1 MAEKC
6 YSRCRREVR
15 GACCDLRYLSGRDFN
30 TTELRRPISAEHPAS
45 PAELVGSSETSF
57 GARPATFGSTTPPNF
72 FTVLYCNICLL
83 VLSIYNNHFSIFK
96 FGLLNSNPSTC
107 LQSTQSA
114 QSSKAE
120 SNSNNWD
127 LLPNSPRSFLR
138 AELFPRPH
146 ASISLPP
153 YFATPPDS
161 CYERSKLIK

>member
-1 MAEKC
+1 VAGI
-6 YSRCRREVR
+6 SIRPN
-15 GACCDLRYLSGRDFN
+15 SGDQSAPN
-30 TTELRRPISAEHPAS
+30 TQPRPR
-45 PAELVGSSETSF
+45 SSLAPPKQVF
-57 GARPATFGSTTPPNF
+57 GARPAIFGSTTPPNF
-72 FTVLYCNICLL
+72 LTVWYCNICLL

-153 YFATPPDS
+153 YLVTPPDS